1 MKILST
7 LLRMLTLSLWLLL
20 LTTSLSAQS
29 EGTLTLTADSL
40 QNGKSVELSKL
51 NWKFHPGDD
60 PRFALPQFDENSWET
75 LKGTAITLANIPQ
88 SGWRGIGWFRLRLQV
103 DPALAN
109 QSLALVMV
117 HYGASEV
124 YLDGKLV
131 ERFGTVGTTPDTE
144 VAYNPNT
151 LPVNIALDARGEH
164 VLAVRHSCMEMRD
177 MSGGWGKW
185 IARQSSRPVVSAYA
199 NRTNNY
205 GAGFGV
211 WVVEAGQARDDY
223 VNKRAGGG
231 FYLLNFGL
239 LLAIGLLHVLLF
251 WFYPRQ
257 RANLFFGLFACAS
270 AASNI
275 IYYRW
280 SLSHQSATGILLQNG
295 ANNTLTF
302 LALGT
307 LLAFMYTAFAESI
320 SKEGWPKRI
329 WPKWFWGWVIAAA
342 LYIPMNSIFVGLAE
356 TRHWYLYIQ
365 ALTWFPVI
373 EVARGMSKPIKN
385 KVSGAWIVGAGML
398 VYTLYIAVVLLILVR
413 RLSGANFSITIRS
426 VVILFLTG
434 AVSIFLARQFA
445 RTSLDLES
453 QLAQV
458 KQLSEKELEYQRT
471 EAELRVQHAQE
482 KAENER
488 RARELEEARQLQLS
502 MLPKQVPQL
511 PHLEIA
517 AYMKTASE
525 VGGDYYD
532 FQLGEDG
539 TLTVAVGDATGHGL
553 KAGTLVASVKSLFVA
568 LADHP
573 DITHIFHQMSRV
585 LKQMKLRGL
594 FMAMT
599 IVKVRGHQLTVSIG
613 GMPPVLIYRA
623 MSGAVEEIA
632 LRAIPLGSLTSYQY
646 KQQELAIAPGDV
658 IVLMSD
664 GLPERFNTENEMLD
678 YPAIKEALALA
689 AHQPPQQII
698 EHFVTVGDE
707 WSNGYPQD
715 DDVTFV
721 VLKVRDRQDGQADAL
736 VRNRIND
743 N

>member
-1 MKILST
+1 MKILPR
-7 LLRMLTLSLWLLL
+7 LFRVLLTLSLWLLL
-20 LTTSLSAQS
+20 LTSSISAQS
-29 EGTLTLTADSL
+29 GGTLTLTADSL
-40 QNGKSVELSKL
+40 QNGKPVELSKL
-51 NWKFHPGDD
+51 NWQYQPGDD
-60 PRFALPQFDENSWET
+60 PRFADPQFDDHSWET
-75 LKGTAITLANIPQ
+75 LKGTAITLAHIPQ
-88 SGWRGIGWFRLRLQV
+88 RGWRGIGWFRLRFQV
-103 DPALAN
+103 DPALAT
-109 QSLALVMV
+109 QPLALVMV

-131 ERFGTVGTTPDTE
+131 QRFGAVGTTPDTE

-164 VLAVRHSCMEMRD
+164 VLAVRHSCMEMGD

-185 IARQSSRPVVSAYA
+185 IVRQSARPVVSAYA

-211 WVVEAGQARDDY
+211 WVVEAGQARDDQ
-223 VNKRAGGG
+223 VNKSAGGG
-231 FYLLNFGL
+231 LYLLNFGL
-239 LLAIGLLHVLLF
+239 LLAIGLLHLLLY

-257 RANLFFGLFACAS
+257 RANLFFGLFACSS

-295 ANNTLTF
+295 VNNTLTM

-307 LLAFMYTAFAESI
+307 LLAFMYTAFAE
-320 SKEGWPKRI
+320 RI
-329 WPKWFWGWVIAAA
+329 PKWFWLWVMAAA
-342 LYIPMNSIFVGLAE
+342 LYIPMNSIFVGLAA

-373 EVARGMSKPIKN
+373 EVVRGMSKPIKD

-398 VYTLYIAVVLLILVR
+398 VYTLYIAIVLLILVR
-413 RLSGANFSITIRS
+413 SVSGASFSITIRS

-434 AVSIFLARQFA
+434 AISIFLARQFA

-458 KQLSEKELEYQRT
+458 KELSEKELEYQRT

-482 KAENER
+482 KVENER

-502 MLPKQVPQL
+502 MLPKHVPQL

-532 FQLGEDG
+532 FHLGEG
-539 TLTVAVGDATGHGL
+539 GALTVAVGDATGHGL
-553 KAGTLVASVKSLFVA
+553 KAGTMVSSVKSLFMA

-573 DITHIFHQMSRV
+573 DITYILHRMNRV
-585 LKQMKLRGL
+585 LKDMKLRGL

-599 IVKVRGHQLTVSIG
+599 MVKVKGNQLTVSIT
-613 GMPPVLIYRA
+613 GMPPVLVYRA
-623 MSGAVEEIA
+623 ASGEVEEIA

-664 GLPERFNTENEMLD
+664 GLPERFNAENEMLD
-678 YPAIKEALALA
+678 YAATKHALAA
-689 AHQPPQQII
+689 SAHQPPQEII
-698 EHFVTVGDE
+698 EHFVSVGDE
-707 WSNGYPQD
+707 WSNGRPQD

-721 VLKVRDRQDGQADAL
+721 VLKVRDRQDGLAD
-736 VRNRIND
+736 VPPVQIND

>member
-1 MKILST
+1 MKIPHKLFRALLICST
-7 LLRMLTLSLWLLL
+7 WLLL
-20 LTTSLSAQS
+20 LTTPLAAQG
-29 EGTLTLTADSL
+29 EQAFPLTADSL
-40 QNGKSVELSKL
+40 QNGRSVELSKL
-51 NWKFHPGDD
+51 NWKYHSGDLAGED
-60 PRFALPQFDENSWET
+60 SRFADPQFDDYLWES
-75 LKGTAITLANIPQ
+75 LNGTAITLAHIPQ
-88 SGWRGIGWFRLRLQV
+88 RGWRGIGWFRLRLQV
-103 DPALAN
+103 DPTLAS
-109 QSLALVMV
+109 QPLALVMV
-117 HYGASEV
+117 HYGASEI

-131 ERFGTVGTTPDTE
+131 QRFGAVGATPETE

-151 LPVNIALDARGEH
+151 MPVNIALDARGEH

-185 IARQSSRPVVSAYA
+185 IVRQSARPVVSAYA

-211 WVVEAGQARDDY
+211 WVVEAGQARDDQI
-223 VNKRAGGG
+223 NKRIGGG
-231 FYLLNFGL
+231 LYLLNFGL
-239 LLAIGLLHVLLF
+239 LLAIGLLHLLLY

-257 RANLFFGLFACAS
+257 RANLFFGLFASSS

-295 ANNTLTF
+295 VNNTLTM

-307 LLAFMYTAFAESI
+307 LLAFMYTAFAE
-320 SKEGWPKRI
+320 RI
-329 WPKWFWGWVIAAA
+329 PKWFWLWVMAAA
-342 LYIPMNSIFVGLAE
+342 LYIPMNSIFVGLAA

-373 EVARGMSKPIKN
+373 EVARGMSKPIRDR
-385 KVSGAWIVGAGML
+385 VSGAWIVGAGML
-398 VYTLYIAVVLLILVR
+398 VYTLYIAIVLVILVR
-413 RLSGANFSITIRS
+413 SLSGASFSITIRS

-434 AVSIFLARQFA
+434 AISIFLARQFA

-453 QLAQV
+453 QLIQV
-458 KQLSEKELEYQRT
+458 KELSEKELEYQRT
-471 EAELRVQHAQE
+471 EAELRVQHTRE

-502 MLPKQVPQL
+502 MLPKNVPQL
-511 PHLEIA
+511 PQLEIA

-532 FQLGEDG
+532 FHLGEDG
-539 TLTVAVGDATGHGL
+539 ALTVAVGDATGHGL
-553 KAGTLVASVKSLFVA
+553 KAGTMVSSVKSLFMA

-573 DITHIFHQMSRV
+573 DITYILHRMNRV
-585 LKQMKLRGL
+585 LKDMKLRGL

-599 IVKVRGHQLTVSIG
+599 MVKVKGNQLTVSIT
-613 GMPPVLIYRA
+613 GMPPVLVYRA
-623 MSGAVEEIA
+623 ASGDVEEIA
-632 LRAIPLGSLTSYQY
+632 LRAIPLGSLTSCQY
-646 KQQELAIAPGDV
+646 KQQKLAIAPGDV

-664 GLPERFNTENEMLD
+664 GLPERFNAENEMLD
-678 YPAIKEALALA
+678 YPATKEALAAA
-689 AHQPPQQII
+689 AHLAPCEII
-698 EHFVTVGDE
+698 EYFVRVGDV
-707 WSNGYPQD
+707 WADGRPQD

-721 VLKVRDRQDGQADAL
+721 VLKVRDGQARSADAAP
-736 VRNRIND
+736 VQVNTNGCV
-743 N
+743 

>member
-1 MKILST
+1 MQT
-7 LLRMLTLSLWLLL
+7 LPQLFRGLLMLTPWLLL
-20 LTTSLSAQS
+20 LIPSLSAQS
-29 EGTLTLTADSL
+29 DAPLTLTADSL
-40 QNGKSVELSKL
+40 QNGKYVELSKL
-51 NWKFHPGDD
+51 NWKYQPGDD
-60 PRFALPQFDENSWET
+60 PRFADPQFDDHSWET
-75 LKGTAITLANIPQ
+75 LKGTSITLAHVPQ

-103 DPALAN
+103 DPTLAT
-109 QSLALVMV
+109 QPLALVMV

-124 YLDGKLV
+124 YLDGKLAQ
-131 ERFGTVGTTPDTE
+131 RFGAVGTTPDTE

-185 IARQSSRPVVSAYA
+185 IARQSARPVVSAYA

-211 WVVEAGQARDDY
+211 WAVEAGQARDDQ

-231 FYLLNFGL
+231 LYLLNFGL
-239 LLAIGLLHVLLF
+239 LLAIGLLHLLLF

-295 ANNTLTF
+295 ANNTLSL

-307 LLAFMYTAFAESI
+307 LLAFMYTAFAE
-320 SKEGWPKRI
+320 RI
-329 WPKWFWGWVIAAA
+329 PKWFWFWVMAAA
-342 LYIPMNSIFVGLAE
+342 LYIPINSLFVGLAE
-356 TRHWYLYIQ
+356 TRHWYLYLQ

-373 EVARGMSKPIKN
+373 EVVRGMSRPIKN

-398 VYTLYIAVVLLILVR
+398 VYTLYIAIVLLILVR
-413 RLSGANFSITIRS
+413 RPSGAGFSITIRS

-434 AVSIFLARQFA
+434 AVSIFLARRFA
-445 RTSLDLES
+445 RASLNLEE
-453 QLAQV
+453 QLEQV
-458 KQLSEKELEYQRT
+458 KQLSAAALEHEK
-471 EAELRVQHAQE
+471 V

-488 RARELEEARQLQLS
+488 RARELEEASQLQLS
-502 MLPKQVPQL
+502 MLPKKVPQL
-511 PHLEIA
+511 PHLDIA
-517 AYMKTASE
+517 AYMKPATE

-532 FQLGEDG
+532 FHLGEDG
-539 TLTVAVGDATGHGL
+539 TLTVAIGDATGHGL
-553 KAGTLVASVKSLFVA
+553 KAGTMVAAVKGLFVT
-568 LADHP
+568 LAHHP
-573 DITHIFHQMSRV
+573 DIPHTLKRLSQT
-585 LKQMKLRGL
+585 LKQMNLRGL
-594 FMAMT
+594 FMALT
-599 IVKVRGHQLTVSIG
+599 IAKVRQNRLTISMA
-613 GMPPVLIYRA
+613 GMPPVWIYRA
-623 MSGAVEEIA
+623 ASGEVEEIA
-632 LRAIPLGSLTSYQY
+632 LRAIPLGGMMNYQY

-664 GLPERFNTENEMLD
+664 GLPERFNAENEMLD
-678 YPAIKEALALA
+678 YEATKDALAVA
-689 AHQPPQQII
+689 AHQAPWEII
-698 EHFVTVGDE
+698 EHFVRVGDE
-707 WSNGYPQD
+707 WSNGRPQD

-721 VLKVRDRQDGQADAL
+721 VLKVRDRQDGLADVPMGKL
-736 VRNRIND
+736 IND

>member
-1 MKILST
+1 MEILPRLFRV
-7 LLRMLTLSLWLLL
+7 LLMLSLWLLL

-29 EGTLTLTADSL
+29 DGIFTLTADSL
-40 QNGKSVELSKL
+40 QNGKPVELSKL
-51 NWKFHPGDD
+51 NWKYQPGDD
-60 PRFALPQFDENSWET
+60 PRFADPQFDDHLWEP
-75 LKGTAITLANIPQ
+75 LKGTAITLAHIPQ

-103 DPALAN
+103 DPMLAS
-109 QSLALVMV
+109 QPLALVMV

-131 ERFGTVGTTPDTE
+131 QRFGTVGTTPDTE

-151 LPVNIALDARGEH
+151 LPINIVVDARGEH

-177 MSGGWGKW
+177 MSGGRGKW
-185 IARQSSRPVVSAYA
+185 IARQSARPVVSAYA

-211 WVVEAGQARDDY
+211 WVVEAGQARDDQGA
-223 VNKRAGGG
+223 KRAGGG
-231 FYLLNFGL
+231 LYLLNFGL
-239 LLAIGLLHVLLF
+239 LLAIGLLHLLLF

-257 RANLFFGLFACAS
+257 RANLFFGLFACSS

-295 ANNTLTF
+295 ANNTLSF
-302 LALGT
+302 LGLGT
-307 LLAFMYTAFAESI
+307 LLAFMYTAFAE
-320 SKEGWPKRI
+320 RI
-329 WPKWFWGWVIAAA
+329 PKWFWIWVMAAA
-342 LYIPMNSIFVGLAE
+342 LYIPMNLVFVGLAE
-356 TRHWYLYIQ
+356 MRHWYWYIQ

-373 EVARGMSKPIKN
+373 EVARGMSNPIKN

-398 VYTLYIAVVLLILVR
+398 VYTLHMALIVLILVR
-413 RLSGANFSITIRS
+413 GLSGADSSITIRN

-434 AVSIFLARQFA
+434 AISIFLARQFA

-458 KQLSEKELEYQRT
+458 KQLSEKELEHQRT

-532 FQLGEDG
+532 FHLGEDA

-553 KAGTLVASVKSLFVA
+553 KAGTMVSSVKSLFMA

-573 DITHIFHQMSRV
+573 DITYIFHRMNRV
-585 LKQMKLRGL
+585 LREMKLRGL

-599 IVKVRGHQLTVSIG
+599 MVKVKGNQLTVSIT
-613 GMPPVLIYRA
+613 GMPPVLVYRA
-623 MSGAVEEIA
+623 ASGDVEEIA
-632 LRAIPLGSLTSYQY
+632 LRAIPLGGMTNYQY

-664 GLPERFNTENEMLD
+664 GLPERFNAENEMLD
-678 YPAIKEALALA
+678 YTATKHALAVA
-689 AHQPPQQII
+689 AHRPPQEII
-698 EHFVTVGDE
+698 EHFVSVGDE
-707 WSNGYPQD
+707 WSNGRPQD

-721 VLKVRDRQDGQADAL
+721 VLKVRDGQDGLAESL
-736 VRNRIND
+736 KIEGI
-743 N
+743 

>member
-1 MKILST
+1 MKIRTHFICLPI
-7 LLRMLTLSLWLLL
+7 LLVFSVHTGLAQNPRDLT
-20 LTTSLSAQS
+20 LSAQS
-29 EGTLTLTADSL
+29 AIAFTLTPDSL

-51 NWKFHPGDD
+51 NWKYQPGDD
-60 PRFALPQFDENSWET
+60 PRFADPQFDDHSWET
-75 LKGTAITLANIPQ
+75 LKGAAITLANIPQ

-103 DPALAN
+103 DPALTA
-109 QSLALVMV
+109 QPLALVMA

-124 YLDGKLV
+124 YLDGKLAQ
-131 ERFGTVGTTPDTE
+131 RFGAVGTTPDTE

-177 MSGGWGKW
+177 MSAGWGKW
-185 IARQSSRPVVSAYA
+185 IARQSARPVVSAYA

-211 WVVEAGQARDDY
+211 WVVEASQARDDQGA
-223 VNKRAGGG
+223 KRTGGG
-231 FYLLNFGL
+231 LYLLNFGL
-239 LLAIGLLHVLLF
+239 LLAIGLLHLLLF

-257 RANLFFGLFACAS
+257 RANLFFGLFACSS

-295 ANNTLTF
+295 ANNTLSF
-302 LALGT
+302 LAWGT
-307 LLAFMYTAFAESI
+307 LLAFMYTAFAE
-320 SKEGWPKRI
+320 RI
-329 WPKWFWGWVIAAA
+329 PKWFWLWVMAAA
-342 LYIPMNSIFVGLAE
+342 LYIPMNLFFVGLAE
-356 TRHWYLYIQ
+356 TRHWYWYIQ

-385 KVSGAWIVGAGML
+385 KVPGAWIVGAGML
-398 VYTLYIAVVLLILVR
+398 AYTLHMALIVLILVR
-413 RLSGANFSITIRS
+413 GASGADFSITSRN

-434 AVSIFLARQFA
+434 AVSVFLARRFA
-445 RTSLDLES
+445 RVSLDLEA

-458 KQLSEKELEYQRT
+458 KQLSEKELEYQRA

-502 MLPKQVPQL
+502 MLPGQVPQL

-532 FQLGEDG
+532 FHLGEDG

-553 KAGTLVASVKSLFVA
+553 KAGTMVSSVKSLFIS

-573 DITHIFHQMSRV
+573 DIPYIFHRMSRV
-585 LKQMKLRGL
+585 LKEMKLRGL

-599 IVKVRGHQLTVSIG
+599 MVKVKGDQLTVSIT
-613 GMPPVLIYRA
+613 GMPPLLIYRA
-623 MSGAVEEIA
+623 ASGDVEEIT
-632 LRAIPLGSLTSYQY
+632 LRAIPLGGLTSYQY
-646 KQQELAIAPGDV
+646 KQQKLPIAPGDV

-664 GLPERFNTENEMLD
+664 GLPERFNAENEMLD
-678 YPAIKEALALA
+678 YPATKRALA
-689 AHQPPQQII
+689 AVANHSPREII
-698 EHFVTVGDE
+698 EHFVSLGDE
-707 WSNGYPQD
+707 WSNGRPQD

-721 VLKVRDRQDGQADAL
+721 VLKVRDG
-736 VRNRIND
+736 IWE
-743 N
+743 

>member
-1 MKILST
+1 MKILPRLFCV
-7 LLRMLTLSLWLLL
+7 LLMFSPWLLL
-20 LTTSLSAQS
+20 LTTSLAAQS
-29 EGTLTLTADSL
+29 ERAFPLMADSL
-40 QNGKSVELSKL
+40 QNGKSIELSKL
-51 NWKFHPGDD
+51 NWKYQPGDD
-60 PRFALPQFDENSWET
+60 PRFADPQFDDHSWESFN
-75 LKGTAITLANIPQ
+75 GTAITLAHIPL

-103 DPALAN
+103 DPTLAS
-109 QSLALVMV
+109 QPLALVMV

-131 ERFGTVGTTPDTE
+131 QRFGVVGTTPETE

-151 LPVNIALDARGEH
+151 LPVNITLDARGEH
-164 VLAVRHSCMEMRD
+164 VLAVRRSCMEMRD
-177 MSGGWGKW
+177 MS
-185 IARQSSRPVVSAYA
+185 
-199 NRTNNY
+199 
-205 GAGFGV
+205 
-211 WVVEAGQARDDY
+211 RDDQID
-223 VNKRAGGG
+223 KRAGGG
-231 FYLLNFGL
+231 LYLLNFGL
-239 LLAIGLLHVLLF
+239 LLAIGLLHLLLY

-257 RANLFFGLFACAS
+257 RANLFFGLFACSS

-295 ANNTLTF
+295 MNNTLTM

-307 LLAFMYTAFAESI
+307 LLAFMYTAFAE
-320 SKEGWPKRI
+320 RI
-329 WPKWFWGWVIAAA
+329 PKWFWLWIMAAA
-342 LYIPMNSIFVGLAE
+342 LYIPMNSIFVGLAG

-373 EVARGMSKPIKN
+373 EVARGMSKPIRD

-398 VYTLYIAVVLLILVR
+398 IYTSYIAIVLLILVR
-413 RLSGANFSITIRS
+413 SLSGASFSIAIRS
-426 VVILFLTG
+426 LVILFLTG
-434 AVSIFLARQFA
+434 AISIFLARQFA

-458 KQLSEKELEYQRT
+458 KELSEKELEYQRT
-471 EAELRVQHAQE
+471 EAELRIQHAQE

-502 MLPKQVPQL
+502 MLPKRVPQL

-532 FQLGEDG
+532 FHLGEDG
-539 TLTVAVGDATGHGL
+539 ALTAAVGDATGHGL
-553 KAGTLVASVKSLFVA
+553 KAGTMVSSVKSLFMA

-573 DITHIFHQMSRV
+573 DITYILHRMNRV
-585 LKQMKLRGL
+585 LKDMKLRGL

-599 IVKVRGHQLTVSIG
+599 MVKVKGNQLTVSIT
-613 GMPPVLIYRA
+613 GMPPLMVYRA
-623 MSGAVEEIA
+623 ASGDVEEIA
-632 LRAIPLGSLTSYQY
+632 LRALPLGSLSSCQY

-664 GLPERFNTENEMLD
+664 GLPERFNAENEMLD
-678 YPAIKEALALA
+678 YPSTKEALA
-689 AHQPPQQII
+689 Q
-698 EHFVTVGDE
+698 
-707 WSNGYPQD
+707 WY
-715 DDVTFV
+715 
-721 VLKVRDRQDGQADAL
+721 
-736 VRNRIND
+736 
-743 N
+743 

>member
-20 LTTSLSAQS
+20 LTTPLSAQS

-51 NWKFHPGDD
+51 NWKFQPGDD
-60 PRFALPQFDENSWET
+60 PRFADPQFDDNSWET

-124 YLDGKLV
+124 YLDGTLV
-131 ERFGTVGTTPDTE
+131 ERFGTVGATPDTE

-151 LPVNIALDARGEH
+151 LPINIALDARGEH
-164 VLAVRHSCMEMRD
+164 VLVVRHSCMEMRD
-177 MSGGWGKW
+177 MSGGWGRW
-185 IARQSSRPVVSAYA
+185 IARQSSRPVVGAYA

-211 WVVEAGQARDDY
+211 WVVEASQARDDY
-223 VNKRAGGG
+223 VNKRASGG

-239 LLAIGLLHVLLF
+239 LLAIGFLHLLLF

-295 ANNTLTF
+295 TNNTLTF

-307 LLAFMYTAFAESI
+307 LLAFMYTAFAEGI
-320 SKEGWPKRI
+320 PKRI
-329 WPKWFWGWVIAAA
+329 WPKWFWCWVAAAA
-342 LYIPMNSIFVGLAE
+342 LYIPMNSIFVGLSE

-365 ALTWFPVI
+365 ALTWFPVV
-373 EVARGMSKPIKN
+373 EVVRGMSRPIRN
-385 KVSGAWIVGAGML
+385 KVSGAWVVGAGML
-398 VYTLYIAVVLLILVR
+398 VYTLYIAIILLILVR
-413 RLSGANFSITIRS
+413 RVSGANFSITIRS

-434 AVSIFLARQFA
+434 AISIFLARQFA
-445 RTSLDLES
+445 RTSLNLEE
-453 QLAQV
+453 QLVQV
-458 KQLSEKELEYQRT
+458 KQLSAAALEHEKI
-471 EAELRVQHAQE
+471 
-482 KAENER
+482 KAEHER
-488 RARELEEARQLQLS
+488 RATELEEARQLQLS
-502 MLPKQVPQL
+502 MLPRQVPQL

-532 FQLGEDG
+532 FHLSEDG

-553 KAGTLVASVKSLFVA
+553 KAGTLVSSVKSLFIA
-568 LADHP
+568 LADHS
-573 DITHIFHQMSRV
+573 DITHIFHRMSRV
-585 LKQMKLRGL
+585 LKEMKLRGL

-599 IVKVRGHQLTVSIG
+599 MVKVKGHQLRVSIG

-623 MSGAVEEIA
+623 ASGDVEEIA
-632 LRAIPLGSLTSYQY
+632 LRAIPLGSMTSYQY
-646 KQQELAIAPGDV
+646 KQQELVIAPGDV

-678 YPAIKEALALA
+678 YPAIKEALAVA
-689 AHQPPQQII
+689 AHQPPRQII
-698 EHFVTVGDE
+698 EHFVRVGDD

-721 VLKVRDRQDGQADAL
+721 VLKVKDRLDASSG
-736 VRNRIND
+736 D
-743 N
+743 A